1 MNKKYLRSKKTDIDR
16 KISMKNNNPKA
27 ILYILLG
34 MMIFSVQD
42 SLMKYIYSFVSLYE
56 VYLVRTLVSLIIILL
71 FLKLTKRPII
81 FKTQYPLLTFCRV
94 ILFFFGF
101 SSFYISL
108 TILPLATAT
117 ALFFVTPFLI
127 TIFAKFFLKEQ
138 IGPRRWFAVIVG
150 FIGVYVI
157 LNPDFSNFDYLTL
170 TPIFCALCYSLSMII
185 IKKTSDKDSVY
196 TQTFTFYVGAIIIS
210 TIFYF
215 LIGDGQY
222 NTIDHPAYQ
231 FIFREWFSNLEVSMI
246 LMIATGFTAS
256 VAFLLLF
263 SAYSIGSPAV
273 VSPFEYSILI
283 WSSLSGWFFFNEIPD
298 LKTIIGILLIVCGGI
313 YIFIR
318 EKAQDQSIVTEKPL
332 R

>member
-1 MNKKYLRSKKTDIDR
+1 
-16 KISMKNNNPKA
+16 MKNNNPKGI
-27 ILYILLG
+27 ILILLG
-34 MMIFSVQD
+34 MFVFSIQD
-42 SLMKYIYSFVSLYE
+42 SIMKYIYSFVSLYE
-56 VYLVRTLVSLIIILL
+56 IYLIRTLVSFVIILL
-71 FLKLTKRPII
+71 FLKITKKPII
-81 FKTQYPLLTFCRV
+81 FKTQYPLLTFCRI

-108 TILPLATAT
+108 TVLPLITAT

-138 IGPRRWFAVIVG
+138 IGPRRWLAVIIG

-157 LNPDFSNFDYLTL
+157 LNPDFNNFDYMSL
-170 TPIFCALCYSLSMII
+170 TPILCAFCYSLSMII
-185 IKKTSDKDSVY
+185 IKITSEKDSVY
-196 TQTFTFYVGAIIIS
+196 TQTFTFYLGAIIIS
-210 TIFYF
+210 VIFYF
-215 LIGDGQY
+215 TFGDGQY
-222 NTIDHPAYQ
+222 NTIDHPASQ
-231 FIFREWFSNLEVSMI
+231 FIFREWFSNLENSML
-246 LMIATGFTAS
+246 LMIVTGFTAS

-263 SAYSIGSPAV
+263 SAYRIASPAV
-273 VSPFEYSILI
+273 ISPFEYSILV

-298 LKTIIGILLIVCGGI
+298 LKTIIGIILIVCGGI